1 VTDGGVKQRDYS
13 DGEEKKN
20 GMGRIHLITNDE
32 LQMANQCRNL
42 GERGRLARSFRRP
55 RRKGF
60 QGVTRGAPAHGRAS
74 CDTAGEGARAPP
86 VAHSFERHSS
96 TSPRI
101 KTMVREFALTCSHLM
116 TSRFRFGFLALT
128 WLVTSNHASADRAST
143 RSEHTNRLAHE
154 KSPYLLQ
161 HAHNPVDWYP
171 WGEEAFAK
179 ARRENKPIFLSVGY
193 STCHWCHVMAHES
206 FENEDVAA
214 VMNREFVNIKVDR
227 EERPDVDRVYM
238 TFVQATTG
246 SGGWPMS
253 VWLTP
258 DLKPFVGGTYF
269 PPEERYGQ
277 PAFKKVLERIATAW
291 KEDHDKIVE
300 QGSKIVEALRGS
312 QSAAPAEGTIDSSVA
327 DAAYRQL
334 DRSYDPKEGGF
345 GTAPKFPRPVTL
357 NFLTRFYAREAGHA
371 SGLPS
376 ANNASGT
383 HALPSQALETALFTL
398 RKMAAGGMHDHI
410 GGGFHRY
417 SVDRYWHVPHFE
429 KMLYDQAQL
438 AAAYL
443 DAFQITRDKQYE
455 SVARDILDY
464 VARDMTSKEGG
475 FFSAEDA
482 DSPVFG
488 IDAPNHKTAE
498 GAFYIWTKKEINDA
512 LGNSA
517 DVFDFHYGVQAHG
530 NAPEGSDPHDEFRG
544 KNILIERH
552 TIAETAERF
561 KKSEEEIGKVLA
573 ESRDKLFAIR
583 AKRPRPHLDDKIIA
597 AWNGL
602 MISAFARA
610 AQVLD
615 DARYLEVATRAAKF
629 MRTKLYDSSHKILYR
644 SYREGRS
651 NIEGFADDY
660 ATVIQGLLDLYQ
672 ASFHIECLKL
682 ARQLQET
689 QDRLFFDEQNGGYFS
704 NSGRD
709 KNVFV
714 RIKDDNDGAE
724 PAASSIAA
732 LNLLRLSQI
741 YNDPKMAERAKK
753 TIDAFATILLQFP
766 SGMPQMLVALETS
779 LGKPRQIVIAGKK
792 DSPETEA
799 LLKEVHRHF
808 LPNTIVILAD
818 ASEGQKYLG
827 ENNEAIRAMSL
838 VEGKPAAYVCENFT
852 CKAPVTDPKQL
863 SDLLKL

>member
-1 VTDGGVKQRDYS
+1 
-13 DGEEKKN
+13 
-20 GMGRIHLITNDE
+20 
-32 LQMANQCRNL
+32 
-42 GERGRLARSFRRP
+42 
-55 RRKGF
+55 
-60 QGVTRGAPAHGRAS
+60 
-74 CDTAGEGARAPP
+74 
-86 VAHSFERHSS
+86 
-96 TSPRI
+96 
-101 KTMVREFALTCSHLM
+101 M
-116 TSRFRFGFLALT
+116 TSHFRFGFLALT
-128 WLVTSNHASADRAST
+128 WLMTASHSDADPTPAGPP
-143 RSEHTNRLAHE
+143 RSESAATEKREHTNRLAHE

-161 HAHNPVDWYP
+161 HAQNPVEWYP
-171 WGEEAFAK
+171 WGEEAFGK

-206 FENEDVAA
+206 FENEEVAA
-214 VMNREFVNIKVDR
+214 IMNREFVNIKVDR

-246 SGGWPMS
+246 GGGWPMS

-269 PPEERYGQ
+269 PPEDRYGQ
-277 PAFKKVLERIATAW
+277 PGFKKVLERVATAW
-291 KEDHDKIVE
+291 KENHEKIVE
-300 QGSKIVEALRGS
+300 QGGKIVAALRES
-312 QSAAPAEGTIDSSVA
+312 QSAAGIEGKL
-327 DAAYRQL
+327 DAAILESAYKQL

-345 GTAPKFPRPVTL
+345 GNAPKFPRPVTL
-357 NFLTRFYAREAGHA
+357 NFLTRFYAREPTSD
-371 SGLPS
+371 SGK
-376 ANNASGT
+376 
-383 HALPSQALETALFTL
+383 HALEMALFTL

-438 AAAYL
+438 AVDYL

-455 SVARDILDY
+455 AVARDILDY
-464 VARDMTSKEGG
+464 VARDITSKEGG

-482 DSPVFG
+482 DSPVVAG
-488 IDAPNHKTAE
+488 VGLSAVASAKVDDPGHGKTAE
-498 GAFYIWTKKEINDA
+498 GAFYIWTKKEIDAA
-512 LGNSA
+512 LGDA
-517 DVFDFHYGVQAHG
+517 AEVFDFHYGVQAHG

-544 KNILIERH
+544 KNILIERR
-552 TIAETAERF
+552 TIADTAQQF
-561 KKSEEEIGKVLA
+561 KKSEQEIRDSLA
-573 ESRDKLFAIR
+573 KSREKLFAIR
-583 AKRPRPHLDDKIIA
+583 AKRSRPHLDDKIIG

-615 DARYLEVATRAAKF
+615 DSRYLEVATRAANF
-629 MRTKLYDSSHKILYR
+629 LRSDLYDSSGKILYR
-644 SYREGRS
+644 NYRGSRS
-651 NIEGFADDY
+651 GVEGFADDY
-660 ATVIQGLLDLYQ
+660 AFVVQGLLDLYE
-672 ASFHIECLKL
+672 ASFNVEWLKF
-682 ARQLQET
+682 ATELQAT
-689 QDRLFFDEQNGGYFS
+689 QDRLFFDEKNGGYFS

-709 KNVFV
+709 ESLFV
-714 RIKDDNDGAE
+714 RMKDDNDGAE

-741 YNDPKMAERAKK
+741 YDDPKMAERAKK

-766 SGMPQMLVALETS
+766 SGMPQMLVAVENS
-779 LGKPRQIVIAGKK
+779 LGKPRQLVIAGKK
-792 DSPETEA
+792 DWSETKA

-818 ASEGQKYLG
+818 ANEGQKYLG
-827 ENNEAIRAMSL
+827 ERNEAVRAMSL

-852 CKAPVTDPKQL
+852 CKAPVTDLKQL

>member
-1 VTDGGVKQRDYS
+1 
-13 DGEEKKN
+13 
-20 GMGRIHLITNDE
+20 
-32 LQMANQCRNL
+32 
-42 GERGRLARSFRRP
+42 
-55 RRKGF
+55 
-60 QGVTRGAPAHGRAS
+60 
-74 CDTAGEGARAPP
+74 
-86 VAHSFERHSS
+86 
-96 TSPRI
+96 
-101 KTMVREFALTCSHLM
+101 M

-128 WLVTSNHASADRAST
+128 WLVTSGENVVEHKPGP
-143 RSEHTNRLAHE
+143 SEHANRLAQE

-171 WGEEAFAK
+171 WGEKAFAK
-179 ARRENKPIFLSVGY
+179 ARQENKPIFLSVGY

-214 VMNREFVNIKVDR
+214 IMNREFVNIKVDR

-277 PAFKKVLERIATAW
+277 PAFTKVLERIATAW

-300 QGSKIVEALRGS
+300 QGSKIVEALRES
-312 QSAAPAEGTIDSSVA
+312 QSAAPGEGKIDGSVA
-327 DAAYRQL
+327 DAAYRQI

-345 GTAPKFPRPVTL
+345 GNAPKFPRPVTL
-357 NFLTRFYAREAGHA
+357 NFLTRFYARDPKSDAGK
-371 SGLPS
+371 
-376 ANNASGT
+376 
-383 HALPSQALETALFTL
+383 HALDMALFTL

-438 AAAYL
+438 ALAYL
-443 DAFQITRDKQYE
+443 DAFQITKDKQYE

-482 DSPVFG
+482 DSPVVG
-488 IDAPNHKTAE
+488 IDAPSHKTAE
-498 GAFYIWTKKEINDA
+498 GAFYIWTKKEIDDA
-512 LGNSA
+512 LGEVA
-517 DVFDFHYGVQAHG
+517 EIFDFHYGVQEHG

-544 KNILIERH
+544 QNILIERH
-552 TIAETAERF
+552 TIAETAEHFRNTGIVPVGPAGVSPADQ
-561 KKSEEEIGKVLA
+561 KPEDAVRTLLKQ
-573 ESRDKLFAIR
+573 SRQKLFAIR
-583 AKRPRPHLDDKIIA
+583 AQRPRPHLDDKIIS

-602 MISAFARA
+602 MISAYARA
-610 AQVLD
+610 AQVID
-615 DARYLEVATRAAKF
+615 EPRYLEIATRSANF
-629 MRTKLYDSSHKILYR
+629 VRTKLYDPSRKILYR

-660 ATVIQGLLDLYQ
+660 ATVIQGFLDLYE
-672 ASFHIECLKL
+672 ASFDVEWLKF
-682 ARQLQET
+682 AIQLQEI
-689 QDRLFFDEQNGGYFS
+689 QDRLFFDEKNGGYFS

-709 KNVFV
+709 ESVFV
-714 RIKDDNDGAE
+714 RMKDDNDGAE

-732 LNLLRLSQI
+732 MNLLRLSQI

-766 SGMPQMLVALETS
+766 SGMPQILVAVENS
-779 LGKPRQIVIAGKK
+779 IGKPRQIVIAGKK
-792 DSPETEA
+792 DSPETKA

-818 ASEGQKYLG
+818 ANEGQKYLG
-827 ENNEAIRAMSL
+827 ERNEAVRAMSL

-852 CKAPVTDPKQL
+852 CKAPVTDVKRL
-863 SDLLKL
+863 SELLKL

>member
-1 VTDGGVKQRDYS
+1 MRT
-13 DGEEKKN
+13 
-20 GMGRIHLITNDE
+20 
-32 LQMANQCRNL
+32 
-42 GERGRLARSFRRP
+42 
-55 RRKGF
+55 
-60 QGVTRGAPAHGRAS
+60 
-74 CDTAGEGARAPP
+74 
-86 VAHSFERHSS
+86 
-96 TSPRI
+96 
-101 KTMVREFALTCSHLM
+101 
-116 TSRFRFGFLALT
+116 RFRFGILALV
-128 WLVTSNHASADRAST
+128 WLVTGNHDYAGLIATDAELSESAAT
-143 RSEHTNRLAHE
+143 KISEHTNRLAQE

-179 ARRENKPIFLSVGY
+179 ARKENKPIFLSVGY

-206 FENEDVAA
+206 FENDEVAA
-214 VMNREFVNIKVDR
+214 IMNREFVNIKVDR

-246 SGGWPMS
+246 GGGWPMS

-300 QGSKIVEALRGS
+300 QGSKIVEALRES
-312 QSAAPAEGTIDSSVA
+312 QSAGPGEGKIDGSVL
-327 DAAYRQL
+327 DAAYKQL
-334 DRSYDPKEGGF
+334 DRTYDPKEGGF
-345 GTAPKFPRPVTL
+345 GNAPKFPRPVAL
-357 NFLTRFYAREAGHA
+357 NFLTRFYARDPKGDAGK
-371 SGLPS
+371 
-376 ANNASGT
+376 
-383 HALPSQALETALFTL
+383 HALDMALFTL

-438 AAAYL
+438 ALAYL
-443 DAFQITRDKQYE
+443 DAFQITKDKKYE

-464 VARDMTSKEGG
+464 VTRDMTSKEGG

-482 DSPVFG
+482 DSPVAG
-488 IDAPNHKTAE
+488 GGDPGHAKTAE
-498 GAFYIWTKKEINDA
+498 GAFYVWTKKEIDDA
-512 LGNSA
+512 LGDSA
-517 DVFDFHYGVQAHG
+517 EVFDFHYGVQAHG

-552 TIAETAERF
+552 TIAETARRF
-561 KKSEEEIGKVLA
+561 KRSEGEIGELLTR
-573 ESRDKLFAIR
+573 SREKLLTIR
-583 AKRPRPHLDDKIIA
+583 AQRPRPHLDDKIISS
-597 AWNGL
+597 WNGL
-602 MISAFARA
+602 MISAYARA
-610 AQVLD
+610 AHVID
-615 DARYLEVATRAAKF
+615 EPRYLEIATRAANF
-629 MRTKLYDSSHKILYR
+629 VRTKLYDPSGKILYR

-660 ATVIQGLLDLYQ
+660 AFVVQGLLDLYE
-672 ASFHIECLKL
+672 ASFDVEWLKL
-682 ARQLQET
+682 AGDLRAT
-689 QDRLFFDEQNGGYFS
+689 QDRLFFDEKHGGYFS
-704 NSGRD
+704 SSGRD
-709 KNVFV
+709 ESVFV
-714 RIKDDNDGAE
+714 RMKDDNDGAE
-724 PAASSIAA
+724 PAASSVAA
-732 LNLLRLSQI
+732 LNLLRLTQI
-741 YNDPKMAERAKK
+741 YDDPKMAERAKK
-753 TIDAFATILLQFP
+753 TIDAFSTILSQFP
-766 SGMPQMLVALETS
+766 SGMPQMLVAVENS

-792 DSPETEA
+792 DSPETKA

-818 ASEGQKYLG
+818 GDEGQKYLG
-827 ENNEAIRAMSL
+827 EKNQAIRAMSL

-852 CKAPVTDPKQL
+852 CKAPVTDLKQL